1 MKLLIA
7 FLVCLGAAAALFA
20 QQSSFDVVG
29 ALMRGKVE
37 TPDYRAKLP
46 FETFTSLI
54 RVQAKVGGRECRMV
68 FDTGAPMVITPEL
81 AKELGATVL
90 GKYETKDAAGNSE
103 PRDFV
108 LLPTVDLGGARFSDL
123 AAIVVDLHALAEFRE
138 QAIDGLIGGNLLR
151 HGAVAIDYAAKTLE
165 FAPSASA
172 FDTKG
177 WLEVPFGFSLQAL
190 PILALTVGE
199 ARVEHVELDTGANVF
214 LELPAELVERVG
226 AVKCLDVHGSAT
238 AGAFGLSPG
247 GEKLCWM
254 KGLTLAS
261 SPIPD
266 MVVSSI
272 PSGPAKVGNRF
283 FERTKLVLDWPAKKL
298 FVADPKLLGRVA
310 LRTHGLA
317 VRHVDGE
324 VRVATVLAGSRAERA
339 KFAPGERVLA
349 IDEFDLAD
357 GSLAKFALAA
367 DRLRDETRESTV
379 VTVERDGAF
388 VMLQLRREQALP

>member
-1 MKLLIA
+1 MKLLIGL
-7 FLVCLGAAAALFA
+7 LVALGVAAALFA
-20 QQSSFDVVG
+20 HQSGFDVVG

-54 RVQAKVGGRECRMV
+54 RVQAKLGARECRMV

-81 AKELGATVL
+81 AKELGAAVL
-90 GKYETKDAAGNSE
+90 GKYETTDAAGNKQV
-103 PRDFV
+103 RDFV

-123 AAIVVDLHALAEFRE
+123 AAIVVDLRALPEFRE

-151 HGAVAIDYAAKTLE
+151 HGAVSIDYAAKTLE
-165 FAPSASA
+165 LAPGASA
-172 FDTKG
+172 FDTQG
-177 WLEVPFGFSLQAL
+177 WLAAPFGFSLQAL
-190 PILALTVGE
+190 PILSLTLGE
-199 ARVEHVELDTGANVF
+199 TRVEHVELDTGANVF
-214 LELPAELVERVG
+214 LELPAEIVARAG

-238 AGAFGLSPG
+238 AGAFGLSPE

-254 KGLTLAS
+254 KGLALAS
-261 SPIPD
+261 SALPE

-324 VRVATVLAGSRAERA
+324 VRVATVLAGSPAERA
-339 KFAPGERVLA
+339 KLSPGQRVLA
-349 IDEFDLAD
+349 VDEFDLAD
-357 GSLAKFALAA
+357 GSLANFALASA
-367 DRLRDETRESTV
+367 RLRDEERTSTK
-379 VTVERDGAF
+379 VTVELDGKR
-388 VMLQLRREQALP
+388 VDLELPREAALP